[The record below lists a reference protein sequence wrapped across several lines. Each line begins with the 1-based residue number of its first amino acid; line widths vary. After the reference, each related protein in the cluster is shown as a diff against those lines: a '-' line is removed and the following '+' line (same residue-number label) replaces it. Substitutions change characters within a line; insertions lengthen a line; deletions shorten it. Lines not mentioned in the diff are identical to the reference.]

1 MFRVLNLL
9 LLTSVGAFLAP
20 MSARTHLSSD
30 MRVMMAETEQTKPV
44 DAGATVDRALDS
56 ALDFLQDGESEVEEE
71 EDEFEM
77 FDIFDD
83 SPDIEIPYD
92 LIAELE
98 KKDAEFL
105 ASKGPSAAE
114 KHQEVVNAAIKRWQL
129 HDKDVGSAAVQVA
142 ISDARIRYLTQHLIE
157 NKKDVAT
164 KRGLQALVVQR
175 KKFLGYLFR
184 TNPAKAQ
191 EMVKE
196 LGIRFRAGSAS
207 WDKQT
212 KYGAYKNTRS
222 KWEKIR
228 AEKRTM
234 ARERAERTVA
244 KAEA

>member
-20 MSARTHLSSD
+20 MSSRTHYSSG
-30 MRVMMAETEQTKPV
+30 MRVMMAETEEAKPV

-56 ALDFLQDGESEVEEE
+56 ALDFLQDGEAEMEEEE

-105 ASKGPSAAE
+105 ANKGPSAAD
-114 KHQEVVNAAIKRWQL
+114 KQQEVVDAAIKRWQL
-129 HDKDVGSAAVQVA
+129 HDKDVGSAEVQVA

-157 NKKDVAT
+157 HKKDVAT

-175 KKFLGYLFR
+175 KKFLNYLYR
-184 TNPAKAQ
+184 TNPAKAL
-191 EMVKE
+191 EMANE
-196 LGIRFRAGSAS
+196 LGIRFRGGSAS
-207 WDKQT
+207 WDKQA

-228 AEKRTM
+228 AEKRAMT
-234 ARERAERTVA
+234 RERADRIA
-244 KAEA
+244 AADA